1 MIIKNHQINDIL
13 SDKSK
18 LIAILVYG
26 PNEGLVRENINL
38 IKKKYEENEQCEI
51 ITFEEKTL
59 DQDHAL
65 LETAINTISMFN
77 EKKIIHVNSLKD
89 KHLSFLENIN
99 PNSTPDV
106 LLICKKGNLNKSSKL
121 RKFFEAN
128 KSFYV
133 LPCYEDDFRSIT
145 NLISDFEKKNTIK
158 FNNDIKNYLLQ
169 NLSSDRM
176 VSLNELEK
184 IVLYCKK
191 STDQLKL
198 ENLEKILNDTSSN
211 SFQIINETIMFGEK
225 KKGSRILDKSLSEGV
240 NAIALI
246 RGLINYLKRL
256 KKTKIELAKGHGFDD
271 AIRTLSPPLFW
282 KDKNNFR
289 EQCSKIPLNE
299 LERFLN
305 SLHEAEVSCKTN
317 SQLTNTICTR
327 TLLSISQKTGKY
339 FSV

>member
-1 MIIKNHQINDIL
+1 MIIKNHQIDDIL

-121 RKFFEAN
+121 RKFFEVN

-133 LPCYEDDFRSIT
+133 LPCYEDDFR
-145 NLISDFEKKNTIK
+145 
-158 FNNDIKNYLLQ
+158 LLQ
-169 NLSSDRM
+169 
-176 VSLNELEK
+176 
-184 IVLYCKK
+184 
-191 STDQLKL
+191 T
-198 ENLEKILNDTSSN
+198 
-211 SFQIINETIMFGEK
+211 
-225 KKGSRILDKSLSEGV
+225 
-240 NAIALI
+240 
-246 RGLINYLKRL
+246 
-256 KKTKIELAKGHGFDD
+256 
-271 AIRTLSPPLFW
+271 
-282 KDKNNFR
+282 
-289 EQCSKIPLNE
+289 
-299 LERFLN
+299 
-305 SLHEAEVSCKTN
+305 
-317 SQLTNTICTR
+317 
-327 TLLSISQKTGKY
+327 
-339 FSV
+339 